1 MPNCP
6 HSLEIIHQDM
16 RVEISHKAS
25 VLFFFTKVH
34 GCAKWK
40 KKLSSLKLHKSS
52 VQAQI
57 TPNIKIKFRVKAAIT
72 SAFVS
77 LRSDIYREYEEK
89 SAVSNPRQK
98 STCISLHAFPHF
110 FFSFVLHLLTFVWV
124 WDVFLSSTLDI
135 EQSMASYR
143 DQSSYKRPCCFLARS
158 NLRLKILLWPTKVNK
173 GMPL

>member
-34 GCAKWK
+34 ECAKWSANNLFTTTRSALTLRFGSRQPSQVFSCPWGVTFIANMK
-40 KKLSSLKLHKSS
+40 KSRQWVILGKS
-52 VQAQI
+52 
-57 TPNIKIKFRVKAAIT
+57 R
-72 SAFVS
+72 
-77 LRSDIYREYEEK
+77 
-89 SAVSNPRQK
+89 
-98 STCISLHAFPHF
+98 HAFHF
-110 FFSFVLHLLTFVWV
+110 MLFRTFFSFVLHLLTFVWV